1 MNEIVAATGRDKRR
15 VNDRPRYDR
24 LLVVIAPLGAT
35 TTSNGI
41 ATAGHAESH
50 AWGDCVSHQRLRATM
65 QRSPN
70 QESHGVSRVECQS
83 SANEKNHGYSRGT
96 NRRLLFK
103 DGIHP

>member
-35 TTSNGI
+35 MTPCQRTHGV

-83 SANEKNHGYSRGT
+83 SANEKNHG
-96 NRRLLFK
+96 
-103 DGIHP
+103 